1 MSELAKLGAMSTAD
15 DVLTD
20 YLDRF
25 HPRTARER
33 ADVEAVRALATGA
46 RAWRRDTPLHV
57 TASALIVH
65 PPTERVL
72 LRWHERQHAWLQVGG
87 HADPGEVD
95 PLAIARREGAEE
107 TGLDDLEPW
116 PAPAIQHIVLVD
128 VPANSR
134 EPAHRHAD
142 IRFFL
147 ATGQPERARP
157 ENEGALVQWLR
168 PADAAALTTE
178 DNVRETIVRA
188 AALFGG

>member
-1 MSELAKLGAMSTAD
+1 MSTAD
-15 DVLTD
+15 GVLAD

-25 HPRTARER
+25 QPRTARER
-33 ADVEAVRALATGA
+33 ADVEAIRALGDGA
-46 RAWRRDTPLHV
+46 EVWHRDTPLHV

-65 PPTERVL
+65 PPTGRVL

-87 HADPGEVD
+87 HADPGELD

-107 TGLDDLEPW
+107 TGLLDLEPW
-116 PAPAIQHIVLVD
+116 PAADIQHVVVVD
-128 VPANSR
+128 VPANAR

-142 IRFFL
+142 VRFFL
-147 ATGQPERARP
+147 RTGQPERVHP
-157 ENEGALVQWLR
+157 ENEGALVQWLP